1 VILNYENF
9 VLRIYMEF
17 IPEIRVDFLGITF
30 LVFCFAI
37 LIQVVYLFV
46 FPLRLLR
53 YKPSQKS
60 TVYFPVSVIIC
71 ARNEEDNLFQNL
83 PKILEQDYPEFEVI
97 VINDQSIDDSKHI
110 IKAYQERYPSIKYIE
125 LEKNRHRK
133 FGKKLPLTVGIK
145 GALHKHLVF
154 IDADCYPSSNQWLK
168 KIITNYVE
176 SKTIVVGY
184 GPYESES
191 GFLNKMIRFDTTQIG
206 ITYLSFARVG
216 LPYMAVGRNMSY
228 TKDQFFEVE
237 GFKKHYHIQSGDDDL
252 FMRDAANS
260 KNVAIEIEPESFVF
274 SIPKKTW
281 RSWFRQKQRH
291 FSTASKYKLIN
302 KLFLGIFP
310 ASMVLMLL
318 SFFILLF
325 NYDWWL
331 FISVLLGLRMVLYW
345 VINGLLFKKLR
356 SNDLIILYPFYELVH
371 FLIMPFIYYSSERTE
386 KSKW

>member
-1 VILNYENF
+1 MILNYENF
-9 VLRIYMEF
+9 VRIIYMEF

-30 LVFCFAI
+30 LVFCFAV

-46 FPLRLLR
+46 FHLRLLR
-53 YKPSQKS
+53 YKPAQKS
-60 TVYFPVSVIIC
+60 TEFYPVSVIIC

-97 VINDQSIDDSKHI
+97 VINDQSVDDSKHI
-110 IKAYQERYPSIKYIE
+110 IKAYQERYSMLKYIE

-145 GALHKHLVF
+145 GATYKHLVF

-168 KIITNYVE
+168 KIIANYTV
-176 SKTIVVGY
+176 SKSIVIGY
-184 GPYESES
+184 GPYENEP

-206 ITYLSFARVG
+206 VTYLSFARVG

-228 TKDQFFEVE
+228 TKDRFFEVE

-252 FMRDAANS
+252 FMRDAATS
-260 KNVAIEIEPESFVF
+260 TNVAIEIEPESFVF

-310 ASMVLMLL
+310 SSMILMLL

-356 SNDLIILYPFYELVH
+356 SNDLILFYPVYELVH
-371 FLIMPFIYYSSERTE
+371 FLIMPFIYYSSDRTE